1 MESSNY
7 RSIGGGWHNRA
18 ALLTSILVMLLGLV
32 ALLPNKAEAHAFLD
46 RSEPSANSVLPEQP
60 VEVILWFTEPPEP
73 EFSRAELYDATGN
86 QIATEQARIVDG
98 SQMILTLPGDLPNG
112 TYTVQWRNISTVD
125 GHPQQGYV
133 PFTIGSQADV
143 VTPDPPNVTNFTEPP
158 AWLAATGR
166 WLSLFGLTGAAGAV
180 VCWLWVLRQARD
192 PTDDEYYDR
201 VQERVSLL
209 IMAAVGVGIAGN
221 LIALGVQTADSGAGF
236 SFGTTVD
243 VLIDTRY
250 GHLWTARVILLLGI
264 LAVAMSDTLWNE
276 PPSTTTVILALGLS
290 AGAMLPYSLNSH
302 AAAQP
307 IGDDAAVAADW
318 LHLAAS
324 SVWIGGL
331 LALLVTLVY
340 GTRGAP
346 REQRRQVFALA
357 IPRFT
362 TLALVSVIILSIT
375 GFYSAWLQVGNLTA
389 LRETSYGQTL
399 LVKLALFVPL
409 LVLGALNMRV
419 IGPRMRTAARSGIH
433 FGRTVAAEAVLGVGV
448 LFAVGLL
455 TSLPTARDTITQD
468 AENTIFRFIEND
480 VHAVVYITPGS
491 AGFNRYTADLNI
503 NGLDSTADVELLLRL
518 EKAGDVEGIREIP
531 LEYRFGNRFESS
543 GADLSVTGDWDLEFI
558 VRREGTADVRFEE
571 QIDVP
576 RTPPAER
583 IPGQPPRFTGTTSA
597 AAVLFGGLAIVA
609 IFGSLRTPG
618 TVQERIIG
626 TGIGTALLL
635 AGGLILL
642 VNQTEPT
649 PTALAAN
656 PIPLTQESIAA
667 GQDVFLENCVA
678 CHGEQGEGDGPA
690 AAGLNPQPANLTEP
704 HVGVHTDGDLHWW
717 IANGIQ
723 PAMPAFG
730 DDLSEDEIW
739 NLINY
744 VRSLSE
750 SATSNGE

>member
-1 MESSNY
+1 MEPLNV
-7 RSIGGGWHNRA
+7 RPIRGGWRNRA
-18 ALLTSILVMLLGLV
+18 ALLTPILIMLLGLV
-32 ALLPNKAEAHAFLD
+32 ALLPARAEAHAFLD

-60 VEVILWFTEPPEP
+60 AEVFLWFTEPPEP
-73 EFSRAELYDATGN
+73 EFSRAELYDAAGN
-86 QIATEQARIVDG
+86 QIATEPARIVDG
-98 SQMILTLPGDLPNG
+98 SQMVLTLPTDLPNG
-112 TYTVQWRNISTVD
+112 TYTVQWRNVSTVD

-166 WLSLFGLTGAAGAV
+166 WLSLLGLTGAAGAV

-192 PTDDEYYDR
+192 PLDDDDYDR

-209 IMAAVGVGIAGN
+209 IMAAVGVGITGN
-221 LIALGVQTADSGAGF
+221 VIALGVQAADSGAGF
-236 SFGTTVD
+236 SFGTIVD
-243 VLIDTRY
+243 ILIDTRY
-250 GHLWTARVILLLGI
+250 GHLWIARVILLLGI
-264 LAVAMSDTLWNE
+264 LAVAMSNTLWDE
-276 PPSTTTVILALGLS
+276 PPSMATVVLALGLS

-346 REQRRQVFALA
+346 REQRRQVFAVA
-357 IPRFT
+357 ISRFT
-362 TLALVSVIILSIT
+362 TLALASVIILSLT

-480 VHAVVYITPGS
+480 VHAVLYITPGS

-583 IPGQPPRFTGTTSA
+583 IPGQPPRFIGTTSA

-609 IFGSLRTPG
+609 IVGSLRTRG
-618 TVQERIIG
+618 AVQERIIG

-635 AGGLILL
+635 AGGLVLL
-642 VNQTEPT
+642 GNQTEPT

-667 GQDVFLENCVA
+667 GQDVFLENCAA

-690 AAGLNPQPANLTEP
+690 AADLNPQPANLTEP

-730 DDLSEDEIW
+730 DDLSEEEIW

-750 SATSNGE
+750 SASSSEE